1 GNLHARGVSVKQNFR
16 KAFNWFKTAVK
27 TSPEDAGIV
36 NEVAWTLTVSDLEDL
51 KRTRYALKI
60 MDAMMNSD
68 SEAQQR
74 PEYLDT
80 WAAAYAANGDFG
92 RAVTLQQ
99 QAVEVAETEN
109 KNDVLDILR
118 EHLEAFQNG
127 KSITEQAP

>member
-1 GNLHARGVSVKQNFR
+1 M
-16 KAFNWFKTAVK
+16 
-27 TSPEDAGIV
+27 V
-36 NEVAWTLTVSDLEDL
+36 NTIAWTLTVSDLEGL

-60 MDAMMNSD
+60 MDTMMNSD
-68 SEAQQR
+68 EQAVQR

-99 QAVEVAETEN
+99 RAVEAAESEN
-109 KNDVLDILR
+109 NVDVLDILR

-127 KSITEQAP
+127 QSITEQAP

>member
-1 GNLHARGVSVKQNFR
+1 NFR
-16 KAFNWFKTAVK
+16 KAFSWFKTAVK
-27 TSPEDAGIV
+27 TSPENAGIV
-36 NEVAWTLTVSDLEDL
+36 NEVAWTLTVSNLDGL

-60 MDAMMNSD
+60 MDTMMNSD
-68 SEAQQR
+68 EEAQQR
-74 PEYLDT
+74 PEDRDT

-99 QAVEVAETEN
+99 QAVEAAETGN
-109 KNDVLDILR
+109 NDDVLDILR